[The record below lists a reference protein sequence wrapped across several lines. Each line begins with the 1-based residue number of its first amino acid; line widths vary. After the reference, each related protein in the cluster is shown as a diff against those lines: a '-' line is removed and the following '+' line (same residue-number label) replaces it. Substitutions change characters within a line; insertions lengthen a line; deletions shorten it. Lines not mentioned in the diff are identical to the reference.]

1 MNNKFSPSVNIVRDR
16 EQRFEY
22 IPTPNAERVVQNLNE
37 SIARGIKSF
46 YLVGSFGTGKSS
58 FLLALENQVE
68 NGKKIFRT
76 PITFNGSTKYKS
88 FNIIG
93 DYRSLEDTLREEL
106 KINKRKDVIEGLS
119 THYNKVNSSNKG
131 LLIAIDEFG
140 KFLEYA
146 SENKPE
152 QELYIVQKIAE
163 FANDP
168 NKNLIFLTTLH
179 QGFDAYRSRLD
190 EKSRNEWEKVKGR
203 LKEITFNE
211 PVEQLLHLAAK
222 YLTSLTA
229 GKDGKLN
236 NIGRREFKDL
246 YNSVIA
252 SRVYPFYNYLNEK
265 IAEQL
270 YPLEILSAG
279 ILARSL
285 QRYGQ
290 NERSLFTFLETT
302 DFSKVINNN
311 KPYFNLVDVFD
322 YLINNFY
329 SLLSSKHNPDYLKWT
344 IINTTLERAEVLFE
358 KESVAKEKIIKA
370 IGLLN
375 ILAPAGSKINSEFLK
390 KYGKYSLNI
399 SNVENEIKTLEK
411 NKLIRFQSYSDSY
424 VLFEG
429 TDVDIDL
436 VLTDAENYINQ
447 APDLVSKLKEH
458 FNFPYLSAKASYIKK
473 GTPRFYEFI
482 ISDNPIKQK
491 PQGVADGI
499 INLIF
504 NENVDLNNIKSISKT
519 VNEAIL
525 YGVYENA
532 ELIKTTILEIDKA
545 NYVLEK
551 YADDRVVKREI
562 KNLIEKL
569 IIELNEL
576 VIDSLFYKDSKVQ
589 WIFNGKLLIINSKA
603 TFNKMLS
610 EIMDVVYNKTPILH
624 NELINREKLPAA
636 INLARKELFKNLFEN
651 WEKTDLG
658 FDKNKFPPEKTIYLS
673 LLKNICI
680 HRKENNVF
688 VLTEPTEKSFN
699 HLWACCEEFFNST
712 KSSKK
717 SLVDLVNTLSDK
729 PFKLKRGFIDF
740 WLPLYL
746 FIKRDDYAL
755 FDGEVYIPAL
765 SIDLIEMILKNPKSY
780 FIKAFDVQG
789 IKLELFNRYRNLIN
803 KSKEE
808 KITSNSFVDTIRPF
822 LTFYRG
828 LPDYTKK
835 TNRISREALS
845 LRNAIATAKD
855 PEKTFFEDFPTA
867 LGYTTQKLYTS
878 DKYLEEYV
886 DKLQDC
892 IRELRLAFDELV
904 NRIEK
909 NLLQILG
916 LENLEF
922 LLYKEQIIS
931 RYSEIKTYLMLPH
944 QRTLY
949 QRINSGLNDRKS
961 WLSSLVQGLIG
972 KNLESITD
980 EEEELIHEKF
990 TNLIHEFDSLSE
1002 FANLEIDKQREEAY
1016 KVEITSINDG
1026 LQGAVI
1032 RLTKEQENEAK
1043 EIEQKIKKNLS
1054 SNKKLNQVALLK
1066 ILKKEIV
1073 NEKS

>member
-1 MNNKFSPSVNIVRDR
+1 MSNKFSPSVNIVRDK

-37 SIARGIKSF
+37 SIVRGIKSF

-68 NGKKIFRT
+68 KGQKIFRT
-76 PITFNGSTKYKS
+76 PLTFNGSTKYKS

-106 KINKRKDVIEGLS
+106 KINRNKDVIEALG
-119 THYNKVNSSNKG
+119 THYNKVNSSKKG

-168 NKNLIFLTTLH
+168 NKNIIFLTTLH
-179 QGFDAYRSRLD
+179 QGFDAYRSKLD
-190 EKSRNEWEKVKGR
+190 EKSRSEWEKVKGR

-222 YLTSLTA
+222 YLN
-229 GKDGKLN
+229 GKLN
-236 NIGRREFKDL
+236 NVSHKEFKDI

-252 SRVYPFYNYLNEK
+252 SRVYPLYNSLNEK
-265 IAEQL
+265 IAAQL

-285 QRYGQ
+285 QKYGQ

-302 DFSKVINNN
+302 DFSKFIYKT

-329 SLLSSKHNPDYLKWT
+329 SLLSSKYNPDYLKWT
-344 IINTTLERAEVLFE
+344 VIKSTLERAEILFE

-375 ILAPAGSKINSEFLK
+375 ILAPAGSKLNNEFLK
-390 KYGKYSLNI
+390 KYGKLSLNV
-399 SNVENEIKTLEK
+399 SNVENEIKILEK
-411 NKLIRFQSYSDSY
+411 SKLIRFQSYSDSY

-436 VLTDAENYINQ
+436 ALTDAENYINQ
-447 APDLVSKLKEH
+447 NPDLVSKLKEH
-458 FNFPYLSAKASYIKK
+458 FNFPYLPAKASYIKK

-482 ISDNPIKQK
+482 ISDNPIQQK
-491 PQGVADGI
+491 PLGESDGI
-499 INLIF
+499 VNLIF
-504 NENVDLNNIKSISKT
+504 NENVDLNNIKSVSKT

-532 ELIKTTILEIDKA
+532 ELIKTTISEIDKA
-545 NYVLEK
+545 NYVLDK

-562 KNLIEKL
+562 KNLIEK
-569 IIELNEL
+569 ITIELNEL
-576 VIDSLFYKDSKVQ
+576 VVDSLFFKDSKVQ
-589 WIFNGKLLIINSKA
+589 WIFNGKALNINSKA
-603 TFNKMLS
+603 TFNKKLS
-610 EIMDVVYNKTPILH
+610 EIIDIVYNKTPIMH

-636 INLARKELFKNLFEN
+636 INLARKELFKNLFDN
-651 WEKTDLG
+651 WNKPDLG

-673 LLKNICI
+673 LLKNTGI
-680 HRKENNVF
+680 HKKENSVF
-688 VLTEPTEKSFN
+688 ILTEPSDKSFKE
-699 HLWACCEEFFNST
+699 LWDCCEEFFSST

-717 SLVDLVNTLSDK
+717 SLVNLVEILSDK
-729 PFKLKRGFIDF
+729 PFKLKKGFIDF

-746 FIKRDDYAL
+746 YIKRDDYAL

-765 SIDLIEMILKNPKSY
+765 SIDLIEMILKNPKNY

-789 IKLELFNRYRNLIN
+789 IKFELFNRYRNLLN

-822 LTFYRG
+822 LTFYRS
-828 LPDYTKK
+828 LPEYTKK

-845 LRNAIATAKD
+845 LRNAISNAKD
-855 PEKTFFEDFPTA
+855 PEKTFFEDFPAA

-878 DKYLEEYV
+878 DKYLEGYV
-886 DKLQDC
+886 NKLQDC
-892 IRELRLAFDELV
+892 IRELRLAFDDLV

-909 NLLQILG
+909 NIIQILG
-916 LENLEF
+916 LEKLEF
-922 LLYKEQIIS
+922 PLYKEQIIL
-931 RYSEIKTYLMLPH
+931 RYSEIKTFLMLPH

-980 EEEELIHEKF
+980 EEEEIIHEKF

-1002 FANLEIDKQREEAY
+1002 FANLEVDKQREEAF
-1016 KVEITSINDG
+1016 KIEITSVNNGVHSAI
-1026 LQGAVI
+1026 L
-1032 RLTKEQENEAK
+1032 RLTKEQETKAK
-1043 EIEQKIKKNLS
+1043 AIEEKIKKILG
-1054 SNKKLNQVALLK
+1054 SNKKLNQVALLN
-1066 ILKKEIV
+1066 ILKKEIE

>member
-1 MNNKFSPSVNIVRDR
+1 MSNKFSPSVNIVRDK

-37 SIARGIKSF
+37 SILRGIKSF

-68 NGKKIFRT
+68 KGQKIFRT
-76 PITFNGSTKYKS
+76 PLTFNGSTKYKS

-93 DYRSLEDTLREEL
+93 DYRSLEDTLREKL
-106 KINKRKDVIEGLS
+106 KINGHKDVIEALG
-119 THYNKVNSSNKG
+119 THYNKVNSSKKG

-168 NKNLIFLTTLH
+168 NKNIIFLTILH
-179 QGFDAYRSRLD
+179 QGFDAYRSKLD
-190 EKSRNEWEKVKGR
+190 EKSRSEWEKVKGR
-203 LKEITFNE
+203 FKEITFNE
-211 PVEQLLHLAAK
+211 PIEQLLHLAAK
-222 YLTSLTA
+222 YLN
-229 GKDGKLN
+229 GKLK
-236 NIGRREFKDL
+236 NIKPISFKEL
-246 YNSVIA
+246 YNSIITA
-252 SRVYPFYNYLNEK
+252 RVYPLHNSLNEK

-270 YPLEILSAG
+270 YPLDILAAG

-302 DFSKVINNN
+302 NFNKVICDT
-311 KPYFNLVDVFD
+311 KPYFNLVDVYD

-329 SLLSSKHNPDYLKWT
+329 SLLSSKYNPDYLKWN
-344 IINTTLERAEVLFE
+344 IIKSTLERAEILFQ
-358 KESVAKEKIIKA
+358 KESVSKEKIIKA

-375 ILAPAGSKINSEFLK
+375 ILAPAGAKINFEFLI
-390 KYGKYSLNI
+390 KYGRLSLKI
-399 SNVENEIKTLEK
+399 PNVENELKTLEK

-436 VLTDAENYINQ
+436 ALSEAENYIIQ
-447 APDLVSKLKEH
+447 SPDIIIKLKEH
-458 FNFPYLSAKASYIKK
+458 FSFPYICAKASYIKK

-482 ISDNPIKQK
+482 ISDNPIHHK
-491 PQGVADGI
+491 PKGETDGI

-504 NENVDLNNIKSISKT
+504 NENVDLNSIKSLSKNT
-519 VNEAIL
+519 DEAIL

-532 ELIKTTILEIDKA
+532 ELIKTIILEIDKA

-569 IIELNEL
+569 KNELNEL

-589 WIFNGKLLIINSKA
+589 WFFNGELLRIDTKVA
-603 TFNKMLS
+603 FNKKLS
-610 EIMDVVYNKTPILH
+610 EIIDLVYNKTPTIH
-624 NELINREKLPAA
+624 NELINREKLPAT
-636 INLARKELFKNLFEN
+636 INLARKELFKKLFEN
-651 WEKTDLG
+651 WDKPDLG
-658 FDKNKFPPEKTIYLS
+658 FDKNNFPPEKTIYLT
-673 LLKNICI
+673 LLKNSGI
-680 HRKENNVF
+680 HRKENGEF
-688 VLTEPTEKSFN
+688 ILAAPTDKTFKS
-699 HLWACCEEFFNST
+699 LWNCCDEYFIST

-717 SLVDLVNTLSDK
+717 SLVDLVDTLSAK
-729 PFKLKRGFIDF
+729 PFKLKKGFIDF
-740 WLPLYL
+740 WIPLYL

-755 FDGEVYIPAL
+755 FDDEVYIPAL

-789 IKLELFNRYRNLIN
+789 IKFELFNRYRNLIN

-808 KITSNSFVDTIRPF
+808 KITNNSFVDTIRPF
-822 LTFYRG
+822 LTFYRS
-828 LPDYTKK
+828 LPEYTKK
-835 TNRISREALS
+835 TSRISREALS
-845 LRNAIATAKD
+845 LRNAIANAKD
-855 PEKTFFEDFPTA
+855 PEKTFFEDFPSA
-867 LGYTTQKLYTS
+867 LGYTTQKLYKS
-878 DKYLEEYV
+878 NDYLEEYV
-886 DKLQDC
+886 NKLHNC
-892 IRELRLAFDELV
+892 IRELRLAFDDLI

-909 NLLQILG
+909 NILQILG
-916 LENLEF
+916 LEKFEF
-922 LLYKEQIIS
+922 PLYKERIIS
-931 RYSEIKTYLMLPH
+931 RYSGIKTYLLLPH

-961 WLSSLVQGLIG
+961 WISSLVQGLIG
-972 KNLESITD
+972 KNLESINDD
-980 EEEELIHEKF
+980 EEKIIHDKF
-990 TNLIHEFDSLSE
+990 KVLFHEFDSFLE
-1002 FANLEIDKQREEAY
+1002 FANLNLDTQGEEAY
-1016 KVEITSINDG
+1016 KIEITSTNDG
-1026 LQGAVI
+1026 SLGAVI
-1032 RLTKEQENEAK
+1032 RLTKEQKYESK
-1043 EIEQKIKKNLS
+1043 KIEQKIKKS
-1054 SNKKLNQVALLK
+1054 MSPNKKLNQIALIN
-1066 ILKKEIV
+1066 ILKEEID

>member
-1 MNNKFSPSVNIVRDR
+1 MSNKFSPSINIVRDKGK
-16 EQRFEY
+16 RFEY

-37 SIARGIKSF
+37 SIIRGIKAF

-58 FLLALENQVE
+58 FLLALENQIE
-68 NGKKIFRT
+68 KGEKIFRT

-88 FNIIG
+88 FNLIG

-106 KINKRKDVIEGLS
+106 KINSRRDVIEELS
-119 THYNKVNSSNKG
+119 IHYHKVTSSKKG

-146 SENKPE
+146 SENQPE
-152 QELYIVQKIAE
+152 KELYIIQKLAE

-168 NKNLIFLTTLH
+168 NKNIIFLTTLH
-179 QGFDAYRSRLD
+179 QGFDAYRSKLD
-190 EKSRNEWEKVKGR
+190 TKSRNEWEKVKGR
-203 LKEITFNE
+203 LKEIAFNE

-222 YLTSLTA
+222 YLN
-229 GKDGKLN
+229 GKLEN
-236 NIGRREFKDL
+236 VSAREFKEL
-246 YNSVIA
+246 YRAVIT
-252 SRVYPFYNYLNEK
+252 SRVYPLYNSLNEN

-302 DFSKVINNN
+302 DFDKYIFKN
-311 KPYFNLVDVFD
+311 KPYFNLVDVYD

-344 IINTTLERAEVLFE
+344 IIKSTLERAEIMFE
-358 KESVAKEKIIKA
+358 KESSGKEKILKT

-375 ILAPAGSKINSEFLK
+375 ILAPAGSKINTYFLK
-390 KYGKYSLNI
+390 AYGKQSLNI
-399 SNVENEIKTLEK
+399 SSVENEIKSLEK
-411 NKLIRFQSYSDSY
+411 NKLIRLQAYSDSY

-436 VLTDAENYINQ
+436 ALADAENYIIQ
-447 APDLVSKLKEH
+447 KPDLVSKLKEH
-458 FNFPYLSAKASYIKK
+458 FNFPYLAAKASYIKK
-473 GTPRFYEFI
+473 GTPRFYEFV
-482 ISDNPIKQK
+482 ISDHPIQLK
-491 PQGVADGI
+491 PQGEADGI

-504 NENVDLNNIKSISKT
+504 SEDVDLDKVKSVSKNID
-519 VNEAIL
+519 EAIL

-532 ELIKTTILEIDKA
+532 DSIKVTILEIDKA
-545 NYVLEK
+545 NYILEK
-551 YADDRVVKREI
+551 YVDDRVVKREI

-569 IIELNEL
+569 TIELNEL
-576 VIDSLFYKDSKVQ
+576 VIDSLFYRESKVQ
-589 WIFNGKLLIINSKA
+589 WIFNGKLLDIDSK
-603 TFNKMLS
+603 TIFNKKLS
-610 EIMDVVYNKTPILH
+610 EIIDLVYSKTPIIH

-636 INLARKELFKNLFEN
+636 INFARKYLFKSVFEN
-651 WEKTDLG
+651 WHQPDLG

-673 LLKNICI
+673 LLKNTGI
-680 HRKENNVF
+680 HRKANNVF
-688 VLTEPTEKSFN
+688 ILAEPSDKSFKP
-699 HLWACCEEFFNST
+699 LWDCCEDFLSST

-717 SLVDLVNTLSDK
+717 SLIDLVEKLSDK

-746 FIKRDDYAL
+746 FTKRTDYAL
-755 FDGEVYIPAL
+755 FDGDIYIPSL
-765 SIDLIEMILKNPKSY
+765 SNDLFEMILKNPKNY

-789 IKLELFNRYRNLIN
+789 IKFELFNRYRNLIN

-828 LPDYTKK
+828 LPEYTRR

-855 PEKTFFEDFPTA
+855 PEKTFFEDFPNA
-867 LGYTTQKLYTS
+867 LGYPTQKLLKS

-892 IRELRLAFDELV
+892 IRELRLTFEELV
-904 NRIEK
+904 KRIEK
-909 NLLQILG
+909 NILQILG
-916 LENLEF
+916 LEKLEF
-922 LLYKEQIIS
+922 PIYKEHLIA

-949 QRINSGLNDRKS
+949 KRINSGLNDRKS
-961 WLSSLVQGLIG
+961 WFSSLVQGLIG
-972 KNLESITD
+972 KNLESIAD
-980 EEEELIHEKF
+980 EEEEIIHEKF
-990 TNLIHEFDSLSE
+990 TNLFHEFDSLSE

-1016 KVEITSINDG
+1016 KIEITSINDG
-1026 LQGAVI
+1026 LQGTVI
-1032 RLTKEQENEAK
+1032 RLTKEQENKAK
-1043 EIEQKIKKNLS
+1043 EIEENIKKSLS
-1054 SNKKLNQVALLK
+1054 LNKKLNQVALLNL
-1066 ILKKEIV
+1066 LKKEIE